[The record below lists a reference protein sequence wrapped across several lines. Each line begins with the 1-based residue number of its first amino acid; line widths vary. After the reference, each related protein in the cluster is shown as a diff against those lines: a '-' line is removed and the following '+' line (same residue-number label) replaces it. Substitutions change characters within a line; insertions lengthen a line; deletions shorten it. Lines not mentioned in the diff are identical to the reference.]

1 MYCRASNAR
10 WVHGPKATNMGVC
23 CGRACHNIHY
33 IQTGASNMIGAFNAL
48 LECLVTGL
56 FAAVFIVVAARVGI
70 LPITLMV
77 EMDDLVED
85 GEDD

>member
-1 MYCRASNAR
+1 MVS
-10 WVHGPKATNMGVC
+10 
-23 CGRACHNIHY
+23 
-33 IQTGASNMIGAFNAL
+33 AFNAL

-56 FAAVFIVVAARVGI
+56 FAAVFIVVAARIGI

-85 GEDD
+85 EEDD